1 MKKLWIIYLF
11 FVAFLLTGCG
21 QMTKVE
27 KELSKER
34 GNGILLTKN
43 QLNKREKKEGP
54 IEEVKYAKT
63 SFQQEKKES
72 LLALF
77 DQMRSLGFEGDADNS
92 EEDNDEKETLT
103 DAEYHKRDQELLEHP
118 ESYGVCESDL
128 DESII
133 TYSYSTEGKTIQEA
147 IANCQKTLEKLKA
160 YGVEGAD
167 HLLDGLSTKEDDY
180 VRVTDSGLI
189 FYITT
194 SLADITNRTDGYN
207 DVLSINVSLPLS
219 SLYVP
224 QKYKDIIEKT
234 NGKRYKVTGCS
245 LGSPVER
252 ITMESGDYW
261 HGDDQDAFSQIMLNM
276 KDGKLIQ
283 VDMELPGNFASTS
296 KVKMSDDMKE
306 TIRNSLL
313 LLQGQETD
321 VDALIRKME
330 TKLQNNGTQGTLE
343 WTIGTGGFR
352 NNVLSVYLK
361 D

>member
-1 MKKLWIIYLF
+1 MKNLWIIYLF

-63 SFQQEKKES
+63 TFQQEKKES

-77 DQMRSLGFEGDADNS
+77 DQMRSLGFEGGADES
-92 EEDNDEKETLT
+92 EEDGEEKETFT
-103 DAEYHKRDQELLEHP
+103 DAEYHKRDQELLENP

-128 DESII
+128 DENII
-133 TYSYSTEGKTIQEA
+133 TYDYIIEGKTIQEA

-167 HLLDGLSTKEDDY
+167 HLLDGLSTKEYDY

-224 QKYKDIIEKT
+224 QKYKDIIEKVS
-234 NGKRYKVTGCS
+234 GRRYRLTGCS
-245 LGSPVER
+245 LGS
-252 ITMESGDYW
+252 SG
-261 HGDDQDAFSQIMLNM
+261 
-276 KDGKLIQ
+276 
-283 VDMELPGNFASTS
+283 
-296 KVKMSDDMKE
+296 
-306 TIRNSLL
+306 
-313 LLQGQETD
+313 
-321 VDALIRKME
+321 
-330 TKLQNNGTQGTLE
+330 
-343 WTIGTGGFR
+343 
-352 NNVLSVYLK
+352 
-361 D
+361 

>member
-1 MKKLWIIYLF
+1 
-11 FVAFLLTGCG
+11 
-21 QMTKVE
+21 MTKVE
-27 KELSKER
+27 KELAKEK
-34 GNGILLTKN
+34 GNGVLLTKS
-43 QLNKREKKEGP
+43 QLDKREKKEGP
-54 IEEVKYAKT
+54 TEQVKYAKT
-63 SFQQEKKES
+63 TFQQEKKES

-77 DQMRSLGFEGDADNS
+77 DQMRSLGFEDSTEGTIDDDGDGDG
-92 EEDNDEKETLT
+92 EKGLT
-103 DAEYHKRDQELLEHP
+103 DAAYHKRDQEILEHP
-118 ESYGVCESDL
+118 ENQGVNESNM
-128 DESII
+128 DENVI
-133 TYSYSTEGKTIQEA
+133 TYDYATEGKTIQEA

-180 VRVTDSGLI
+180 VRVMDSGLI
-189 FYITT
+189 FYINT
-194 SLADITNRTDGYN
+194 SLADTTSRADGYN
-207 DVLSINVSLPLS
+207 DVVTVEVSLPLT

-224 QKYKDIIEKT
+224 QKCKDIIEKVS
-234 NGKRYKVTGCS
+234 GRRYRLTGCS

-252 ITMESGDYW
+252 IAMESGDYW
-261 HGDDQDAFSQIMLNM
+261 HGNDQDAFSRIMLNM

-283 VDMELPGNFASTS
+283 VDMELPGGFASTS

-321 VDALIRKME
+321 VDALISKME

-352 NNVLSVYLK
+352 TNVLSVYLK